1 MSRWTASDIPPQ
13 AGRTAVVTG
22 TGGLGFEDALA
33 LARAGADIVLAGRN
47 PSKGANAVDRIVR
60 QVSAA
65 KVRFEPLDLADLE
78 SVAVFAAR
86 LQGCQDRLD
95 LLINNAGVMV
105 PPKRQVTKDG
115 FELQLGTNYLG
126 HFALTAYLMPLL
138 CKGDGARVISLSS
151 IAAPQGQIDFAD
163 LNATRSYK
171 AMAVYAQSKLACLL
185 FAFELQRR
193 SDAAGW
199 GLTSIAAHPGVAR
212 TALLHNGPGRQSL
225 HGRVRSFLPFLF
237 QPADR
242 GALPTLFAAT
252 SPDAAPGGYYG
263 PHRFAELRGYP
274 APAKIPRQALDE
286 DVAAR
291 LWDFSEQ
298 LIGVRFG
305 HGGSAPALP
314 APGTP
319 LL

>member
-47 PSKGANAVDRIVR
+47 PSKGANAVGRIVR

-65 KVRFEPLDLADLE
+65 KVRFEHLDLADLE
-78 SVAVFAAR
+78 SVAAFAAR

-138 CKGDGARVISLSS
+138 RKGDGARVISLSS

-252 SPDAAPGGYYG
+252 SPEAAPGGYYG

-305 HGGSAPALP
+305 HCGSAPALP